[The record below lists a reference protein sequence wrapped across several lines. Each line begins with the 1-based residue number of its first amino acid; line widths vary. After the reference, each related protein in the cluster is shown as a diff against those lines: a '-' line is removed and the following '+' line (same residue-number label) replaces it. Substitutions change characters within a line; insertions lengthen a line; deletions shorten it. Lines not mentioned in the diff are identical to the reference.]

1 MSLHTRVRASSQKR
15 FSHTKRAEERERE
28 MSGNDKT
35 TAMDFSFKQKERE
48 QTLKMAGQPLKAKRD
63 HTTAVR

>member
-1 MSLHTRVRASSQKR
+1 
-15 FSHTKRAEERERE
+15 